1 MGDEDD
7 TMIKRVA
14 ILVFALLPVGAS
26 AQALPVPV
34 RTGPPAGIT
43 VVGHGSLR
51 VPVQTLQFTA
61 FTRGD
66 VDDAAVLAALRAAGV
81 VDPSIGPAG
90 ASVSSNAGTVLRGTI
105 TAVTREKLDRIAHAA
120 ADFVHQHPGSS
131 VDNVTFAPRLDD
143 CSKPEQAAR
152 TAALADA
159 RRKAQAIAALSG
171 LSIGGIDAI
180 SETGGCPALPDG
192 PPAGPGLPFDLATL
206 TTMIAVYDTVT
217 YAIAPPNGARR
228 RTL

>member
-1 MGDEDD
+1 LNRNGSVGDEDD

-131 VDNVTFAPRLDD
+131 VDN
-143 CSKPEQAAR
+143 SKPEQAAR

>member
-1 MGDEDD
+1 LNRNGSVGDEDD

-43 VVGHGSLR
+43 VVGHG
-51 VPVQTLQFTA
+51 
-61 FTRGD
+61 TRGD